1 MNSYYKVGDKVRKTS
16 GDYKFSGTVVSVF
29 AKKSGA
35 VRYVVENDD
44 GLLFIFNVSQLEI
57 EPEIIKQ
64 DPRLPEG
71 YFVCNYSDFAMN
83 GMRFDISLL
92 KKKGPYALL
101 MPDGTAAMCSESN
114 RPYPYDTIEE
124 AVADAIFLYNTF
136 WSKVNDSTTT
146 SRP

>member
-29 AKKSGA
+29 FKKSGA

-44 GLLFIFNVSQLEI
+44 GLLFIFNGSQLDF

-71 YFVCNYSDFAMN
+71 YFVCNYSDFDMN
-83 GMRFDISLL
+83 GILVDYGILS
-92 KKKGPYALL
+92 KKGPCALL
-101 MPDGTAAMCSESN
+101 MPNGMAAMCSEVN
-114 RPYPYDTIEE
+114 RPRSYDTIEE
-124 AVADAIFLYNTF
+124 AVADAVFLYNTF
-136 WSKVNDSTTT
+136 WSKVNDNGN
-146 SRP
+146 